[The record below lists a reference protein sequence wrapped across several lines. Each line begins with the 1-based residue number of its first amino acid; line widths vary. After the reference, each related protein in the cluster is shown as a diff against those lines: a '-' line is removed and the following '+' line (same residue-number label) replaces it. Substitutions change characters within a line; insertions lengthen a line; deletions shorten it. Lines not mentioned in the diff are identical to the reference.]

1 MHRLRWHMNC
11 ACHVMGKV
19 NCFYNSLGYYM
30 NMILYIEI
38 RNLSTHESIRSCH
51 HNDYFVLQA
60 ALEIIPIALLYLAIP
75 LLGIYTQKMLHYLRK
90 TPAQVC
96 YSSFIRHS
104 QKLETV

>member
-1 MHRLRWHMNC
+1 MKQPDRITLENN
-11 ACHVMGKV
+11 VMV
-19 NCFYNSLGYYM
+19 SPFLPQ
-30 NMILYIEI
+30 
-38 RNLSTHESIRSCH
+38 
-51 HNDYFVLQA
+51 D
-60 ALEIIPIALLYLAIP
+60 LAIP

>member
-1 MHRLRWHMNC
+1 MNC

-60 ALEIIPIALLYLAIP
+60 ALEIIPIALLCKLIIS
-75 LLGIYTQKMLHYLRK
+75 LCISTHFINLIYADFEDRK
-90 TPAQVC
+90 SV
-96 YSSFIRHS
+96 
-104 QKLETV
+104 V